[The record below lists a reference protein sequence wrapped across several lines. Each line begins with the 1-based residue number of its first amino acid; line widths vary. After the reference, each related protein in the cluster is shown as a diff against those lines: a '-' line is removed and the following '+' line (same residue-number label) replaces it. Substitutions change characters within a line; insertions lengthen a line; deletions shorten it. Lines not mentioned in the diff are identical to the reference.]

1 MIQRYTVSY
10 ELLGSVDEIGADPDG
25 FGLGSDNGSGEGP
38 STVPSVTIQIFG
50 QSLAN
55 DPDPTRVTVPLRN
68 ESVVIVGL
76 EEFHVYRFVIFY
88 ENSQGRSNS
97 SAPVVAQTFVSG
109 KNKFALIIIKTLIL
123 ACACTLYCLQFPMD
137 PQLMLALFPSLHLLL
152 ISHGD
157 LHFHMKGMDRL
168 LDMTLWFPKLVAT
181 DMSIICLARNSPFF
195 LTVHF

>member
-1 MIQRYTVSY
+1 VIQRYTVSY

-109 KNKFALIIIKTLIL
+109 KNKFALFNIKSHFSP
-123 ACACTLYCLQFPMD
+123 CTLL
-137 PQLMLALFPSLHLLL
+137 LAVPNGPPTNVSAIPLTSSSINITWGPPLAHERNGQIVGYDIVVSKASGNRYFYN
-152 ISHGD
+152 ISG
-157 LHFHMKGMDRL
+157 
-168 LDMTLWFPKLVAT
+168 T
-181 DMSIICLARNSPFF
+181 DFSFF
-195 LTVHF
+195 LDGTL